1 MSPSCSHTQVLS
13 PNAFAL
19 PPCLTHFDRMHPAVM
34 GRLGGTPNCSSTES
48 LVCDPAE
55 YNRPDEN
62 KRKRLQKN
70 TLIEKG
76 IKRKMLLS
84 SVVN

>member
-1 MSPSCSHTQVLS
+1 MSLRCSHIQVLS

-48 LVCDPAE
+48 LICDPTE
-55 YNRPDEN
+55 YNRPAE
-62 KRKRLQKN
+62 KERKHLQKN
-70 TLIEKG
+70 TSIEKG
-76 IKRKMLLS
+76 IKKKMVLS